1 MTTSTSVKM
10 SGRLQAVVLH
20 AAFAILA
27 IAAFSVRAH
36 AADLDQITVQ
46 GSTTKTVGRDYA
58 TNAPIQET
66 SVQVAVSFDPATLTT
81 DSGVKRLKQSVVDA
95 ARQACDSADPFTDD
109 DGTCMREAIDSAQA
123 QIAKVVSQAR
133 SNTNG

>member
-1 MTTSTSVKM
+1 MTISTSAKV
-10 SGRLQAVVLH
+10 SGRLQAAFLH

-27 IAAFSVRAH
+27 IAALSVRAH
-36 AADLDQITVQ
+36 AADLNQITVQ
-46 GSTTKTVGRDYA
+46 GSNTKTIGRDYA

-66 SVQVAVSFDPATLTT
+66 TVKVAVSFDPATLTT

-109 DGTCMREAIDSAQA
+109 GGTCEREAIDSAQA
-123 QIAKVVSQAR
+123 QIARVVSQAR
-133 SNTNG
+133 SNANG